1 MKRRTFKKLVAL
13 LRPALL
19 RSSGTTVKTLY
30 LRFRRHSKLI
40 CTVVRVEPIKYV
52 YVFYRCY
59 NGWTD
64 SVCVADR
71 HI

>member
-13 LRPALL
+13 LRPRL
-19 RSSGTTVKTLY
+19 RSSETTVKTLY

-40 CTVVRVEPIKYV
+40 CTVVLVEPIKYV

-59 NGWTD
+59 KRWTD
-64 SVCVADR
+64 SVCVADG